1 MPRRRLLWKRLG
13 LVCCGGLVGLLLAEV
28 ALRLLGVSFP
38 LPYVPDSACGSR
50 LRPGLC
56 AWYTKEGRAY
66 FRINSAGFRDREHCL
81 EKPPDTFRVA
91 VLGDSYA
98 EALQVDQQE
107 TFWAVLERELQQR
120 DFAPGRAVEILNFGV
135 SGFGTA
141 QELEMLRQH
150 AWAYAPD
157 LILLAVCTGNDIR
170 NNSRRLETE
179 QVRPFY
185 FLRDGAWQIDRTF
198 LEHRSYL
205 IAQSTKDKIK
215 NALIN
220 RCRLLQVVKELRMR
234 RQAANQAAPAGGLGL
249 DDLIYREPPDDDWR
263 DAWEVTERLIA
274 AMHAEV
280 GARQAR
286 FHVVTLSNP
295 LQVHPDRAVREAYQR
310 TLGVAD
316 LFYPERRLSE
326 LGRREGFPV
335 TALAPRMQQYAT
347 EQQVYLHGFSN
358 TKPGDGHWNA
368 DGHRLAGQWIAEAL
382 FGHCA
387 TVETESTFR

>member
-1 MPRRRLLWKRLG
+1 
-13 LVCCGGLVGLLLAEV
+13 
-28 ALRLLGVSFP
+28 
-38 LPYVPDSACGSR
+38 
-50 LRPGLC
+50 
-56 AWYTKEGRAY
+56 
-66 FRINSAGFRDREHCL
+66 
-81 EKPPDTFRVA
+81 VA

-98 EALQVDQQE
+98 EAFQVDQQE

-120 DFAPGRAVEILNFGV
+120 DFASGRAVEVLNFGV

-141 QELEMLRQH
+141 QELEMLRHQV
-150 AWAYAPD
+150 WAYAPD
-157 LILLAVCTGNDIR
+157 LVLLTVCTGNDIR

-179 QVRPFY
+179 RVRPFY
-185 FLRDGAWQIDRTF
+185 FLQDGELQIDRTF
-198 LEHRSYL
+198 LEHPSYL

-234 RQAANQAAPAGGLGL
+234 HAAKQTSPMGAIGL
-249 DDLIYREPPDDDWR
+249 DDLIYLEPPDDDWR
-263 DAWEVTERLIA
+263 DAWEITERLIT
-274 AMHAEV
+274 AMHAELR
-280 GARQAR
+280 ARGAR

-335 TALAPRMQQYAT
+335 TALAPRMQQYAA
-347 EQQVYLHGFSN
+347 EHQVYLHGFPN

-368 DGHRLAGQWIAEAL
+368 DGHGLAGQWIAESL
-382 FGHCA
+382 LQHCA
-387 TVETESTFR
+387 TVEIESTSR